1 MANPSMIP
9 PGPGMAGQA
18 IVPGSSGQMHP
29 RVARPTSQTGTCLN
43 CHMIYH
49 FEKVTA
55 STVQKWKENTSYLL
69 QMSWIQ

>member
-29 RVARPTSQTGTCLN
+29 RVARPTSQTGTCL
-43 CHMIYH
+43 I
-49 FEKVTA
+49 V
-55 STVQKWKENTSYLL
+55 
-69 QMSWIQ
+69 I